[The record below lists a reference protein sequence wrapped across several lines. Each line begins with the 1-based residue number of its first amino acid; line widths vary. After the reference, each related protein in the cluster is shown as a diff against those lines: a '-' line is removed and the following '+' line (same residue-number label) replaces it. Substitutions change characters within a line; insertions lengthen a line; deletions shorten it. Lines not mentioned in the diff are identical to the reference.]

1 MYRTLLFFSLLVS
14 ELPKSYF
21 PSIESCWIYDDRIG
35 SFCKSDFQI
44 EMLSMR
50 QNIGSGL
57 LGSHCVFTVKPLTQL
72 PTKLLIIYTQLLLAR
87 GAGRSF

>member
-21 PSIESCWIYDDRIG
+21 PSIKSCWIYDDRIG

-57 LGSHCVFTVKPLTQL
+57 LGSHCVSTVKSLTQL
-72 PTKLLIIYTQLLLAR
+72 PTKLLIIYTQLLLAW
-87 GAGRSF
+87 GADRSF